1 MHPNEQ
7 VIRTQVER
15 FIAGDIPGWL
25 ETVSDDLVVH
35 IPPGHQLSGDYH
47 SGQEFV
53 EKFIGRVV
61 ELTGGVH
68 VEIHDV
74 LASDDHGVG
83 LYMNRT
89 QRDGT
94 TYEWAHVNVYHF
106 GDGKIT
112 EIWWTPTDQEK
123 IAALFSGE

>member
-7 VIRTQVER
+7 LVRRQVEA

-25 ETVSDDLVVH
+25 DTVSEDLVVH

-47 SGQEFV
+47 GGQHFV
-53 EKFIGRVV
+53 ESFIGKVM
-61 ELTGGVH
+61 ELTGGVQ
-68 VEIHDV
+68 VEIHDI

-83 LYMNRT
+83 LYRIRT

-94 TYEWAHVNVYHF
+94 SYEWSHVNVYHVTA
-106 GDGKIT
+106 GKIS
-112 EIWWTPTDQEK
+112 EIWWTPVDQAK
-123 IAALFSGE
+123 VAALFS